1 MLFLL
6 LGLPPKL
13 VPSPIVTRFYLL
25 YREMVRLYKTKN
37 LRAQWSEEDAGIA
50 VAAVEG
56 GMSLKK
62 AAQDFHVPRTTL
74 RRKLKL
80 KRCGSSIKTV
90 LGRPTILKPQQELEL
105 VDIILNYE
113 ARLFGMTLTDIRRLV
128 FQYCEAN
135 KIKHSFNQA
144 HKMAGEDW
152 AAGFLKRHRNL
163 SVRKPEAVS
172 IFRAA
177 GFNREKVS
185 RFYDALEAVMFKDNV
200 QNFKL
205 FLQQT
210 FIMLTKVGT
219 HLTIN

>member
-1 MLFLL
+1 M
-6 LGLPPKL
+6 
-13 VPSPIVTRFYLL
+13 
-25 YREMVRLYKTKN
+25 
-37 LRAQWSEEDAGIA
+37 
-50 VAAVEG
+50 
-56 GMSLKK
+56 
-62 AAQDFHVPRTTL
+62 
-74 RRKLKL
+74 
-80 KRCGSSIKTV
+80 
-90 LGRPTILKPQQELEL
+90 
-105 VDIILNYE
+105 NYE
-113 ARLFGMTLTDIRRLV
+113 ARLFGMTLIDIRRLV

-200 QNFKL
+200 QIIPATNIYNVDESGYTVCHKPKKIVGKRGKKL
-205 FLQQT
+205 VGAQSTQQSSSPIKSMMIVLFRRQLHKQKCWKHHFQT
-210 FIMLTKVGT
+210 FSMQESL
-219 HLTIN
+219 

>member
-13 VPSPIVTRFYLL
+13 VPSPIVTRFYFL

-62 AAQDFHVPRTTL
+62 AAKDFHVPRTTL

-90 LGRPTILKPQQELEL
+90 LGRPTILKPHQELEL
-105 VDIILNYE
+105 VNIILNYE
-113 ARLFGMTLTDIRRLV
+113 ARLFGMTLIDIRRLV

-152 AAGFLKRHRNL
+152 AAGFLRRHQNL

-200 QNFKL
+200 QIIPATNIYNVDESGYTVCL
-205 FLQQT
+205 SSE
-210 FIMLTKVGT
+210 
-219 HLTIN
+219 